1 MKWSALTYSGNLQTF
16 IDDMRHSLLDIEL
29 VGIDIPPTIISYVIL
44 GKLMRAKGLNQL
56 VDKIA
61 MTEESVETPYLVLD
75 ALQTFKT
82 HHLNKELN
90 DSPAASALVTTAP
103 LSSLA
108 FPRKVLY
115 YCANGQHNPLAK
127 SHSEDQCFKKSP
139 HLKEEFFKRKN
150 KGPSNASAS
159 FAHATVLMAS
169 TTSANQDLFVLDLA
183 ASHNMLRNRSLFT
196 NFSKANITI
205 RTGDPGTPLVAKGHG
220 TESIMR
226 GGKLIRLENALYVPR
241 ISQQLISLVKLL
253 ADSLTITKSGET
265 FKVTTATSVLF
276 KGNIKDNL
284 LFVAAG
290 KPSAYVSKRS
300 DGSQLWHH
308 RLGHPSN
315 EILRGLCLPCPTSD
329 NCNVCSCSKMTSLPF
344 SSHFSPAL
352 FPLHCL
358 HLDLV
363 GPVNPS
369 SVSGFQYFLT
379 CVDQFLSFKF
389 VRFLKSKGDA
399 LGEFKKLLALVKNE
413 LNSTVKEIV
422 SDRGGEFVNHA
433 FEEFTSSRGIKHI
446 LAPPYTPEHNGF
458 AEQAN
463 HTIIEKARC
472 ILMLSH
478 LPHSY
483 WAEAVNTATF
493 VSNFLPTASRGG
505 TSPYELWT
513 DSPPPLSLLCAF
525 GCLAYISLAY
535 ILIHLGNLGQR
546 ENEVFLLVMKTTVLP
561 SGLSVSRI

>member
-1 MKWSALTYSGNLQTF
+1 
-16 IDDMRHSLLDIEL
+16 MRRSLLDIES

-103 LSSLA
+103 SSSLA

-115 YCANGQHNPLAK
+115 YCANRQHDPLAK

-183 ASHNMLRNRSLFT
+183 ASHNMLCNRSLFT

-205 RTGDPGTPLVAKGHG
+205 RTGDPVTPLVAKGHG

-226 GGKLIRLENALYVPR
+226 GGKLIRLENALYVSR
-241 ISQQLISLVKLL
+241 ISQRLISLVQLL

-276 KGNIKDNL
+276 EGNIKDNIL
-284 LFVAAG
+284 
-290 KPSAYVSKRS
+290 
-300 DGSQLWHH
+300 
-308 RLGHPSN
+308 LGHPSN

-329 NCNVCSCSKMTSLPF
+329 NCN
-344 SSHFSPAL
+344 
-352 FPLHCL
+352 
-358 HLDLV
+358 
-363 GPVNPS
+363 
-369 SVSGFQYFLT
+369 
-379 CVDQFLSFKF
+379 
-389 VRFLKSKGDA
+389 GDA

-422 SDRGGEFVNHA
+422 SDRGG
-433 FEEFTSSRGIKHI
+433 K
-446 LAPPYTPEHNGF
+446 HNGF
-458 AEQAN
+458 AEQAD
-463 HTIIEKARC
+463 HTIIEKASIFVDYENDGTTFR
-472 ILMLSH
+472 IIRLKDMKLVVARHARFTTSESASG
-478 LPHSY
+478 LPPG
-483 WAEAVNTATF
+483 A
-493 VSNFLPTASRGG
+493 
-505 TSPYELWT
+505 
-513 DSPPPLSLLCAF
+513 SPPTTPPVSVEELFEAPPSTPL
-525 GCLAYISLAY
+525 LAVTAHKAPNEIIGDISEAN
-535 ILIHLGNLGQR
+535 IIPH
-546 ENEVFLLVMKTTVLP
+546 P
-561 SGLSVSRI
+561 